1 MGPVGICTR
10 IRRPSEFAAFQ
21 DRVAGTM
28 SEEAD
33 CIQDAS
39 ELDLDSRLLKCKLD
53 RRQEH
58 RGITHRAVFSIHHP
72 LHDPFLLHCHC
83 LQDLKADILGYI
95 RNSNAARDLGFDQSG
110 LELVWPALL
119 DRRDGDQSCLVF
131 WPRNSG
137 RGSAAV
143 RLARISSEEE
153 HGASAFSRGVSQALD
168 SAAPDDAENLLELE
182 IGRQIGK
189 DHSAQVLP

>member
-1 MGPVGICTR
+1 MEVR
-10 IRRPSEFAAFQ
+10 S
-21 DRVAGTM
+21 
-28 SEEAD
+28 
-33 CIQDAS
+33 
-39 ELDLDSRLLKCKLD
+39 